1 MLTDAT
7 GSGQAGRAWP
17 WTSIKLDEFSFPAD
31 PSALRQGSRVM
42 SPDEIAE
49 LGITD
54 AESGIQSGVAV
65 TGSDN
70 KLYSLV
76 VRPLLPDEKS

>member
-1 MLTDAT
+1 
-7 GSGQAGRAWP
+7 
-17 WTSIKLDEFSFPAD
+17 
-31 PSALRQGSRVM
+31 M

-65 TGSDN
+65 TGPDN

>member
-1 MLTDAT
+1 MP
-7 GSGQAGRAWP
+7 SG
-17 WTSIKLDEFSFPAD
+17 
-31 PSALRQGSRVM
+31 
-42 SPDEIAE
+42 
-49 LGITD
+49 
-54 AESGIQSGVAV
+54 GIQSGVAV